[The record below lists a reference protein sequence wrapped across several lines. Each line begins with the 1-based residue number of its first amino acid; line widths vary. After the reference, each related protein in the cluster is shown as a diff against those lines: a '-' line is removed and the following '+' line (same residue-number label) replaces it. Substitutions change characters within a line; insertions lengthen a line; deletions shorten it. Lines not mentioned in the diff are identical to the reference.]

1 MSVSRA
7 LAAVEVREI
16 GPDDLGEVR
25 RLHQEMSPDDFY
37 LRFFGHGT
45 LIADEVSASLCREQ
59 DYCHAAL
66 GGWVDGELAGVVNFE
81 PSGCPGVAEIAL
93 IVAAGMRH
101 RGVGTLLLRRL
112 VTLARARGVREFR
125 ADVHPHNRAVLR
137 VLASAGMPVRSRY
150 ADGVIEITMP
160 LVAASGP

>member
-1 MSVSRA
+1 MSTLRA
-7 LAAVEVREI
+7 DLMMEVREV
-16 GPDDLGEVR
+16 GPDDLGEVQ
-25 RLHQEMSPDDFY
+25 RLHREMSPDDFY
-37 LRFFGHGT
+37 LRFLGHGQ
-45 LIADEVSASLCREQ
+45 LIADQVSAALCREP
-59 DYCHAAL
+59 DSGHAAL
-66 GGWVDGELAGVVNFE
+66 GGWVGGELAGIVNFE

-112 VTLARARGVREFR
+112 VALARARGVREFR
-125 ADVHPHNRAVLR
+125 ADVHPQNRAVLR

-160 LVAASGP
+160 LIARSGP